1 MRPRRQLPWIQP
13 KLRSNPSTAD
23 WATWETGLLLLR
35 QRAVGAYAL
44 TADRAIAPATATAP
58 ATLSTT
64 TDTTAL
70 PTAAAAAASSLAPS
84 AVAVAI
90 FAGVVSATATSAH
103 ISIAADPKEL

>member
-23 WATWETGLLLLR
+23 WATWETGVLLLR

-70 PTAAAAAASSLAPS
+70 PTAAVAVAPS

-90 FAGVVSATATSAH
+90 FAGVVSATATSAP

>member
-44 TADRAIAPATATAP
+44 TADRAIAPATTTAP

-70 PTAAAAAASSLAPS
+70 PTAAAAAAVAVNPS

-90 FAGVVSATATSAH
+90 FAGVVSAVATSTP

>member
-44 TADRAIAPATATAP
+44 TADRAIAPATTTAP

-70 PTAAAAAASSLAPS
+70 PTAAVAVAPS

-90 FAGVVSATATSAH
+90 FAGVVSATATSAP

>member
-70 PTAAAAAASSLAPS
+70 PTAAVAVAPS

-90 FAGVVSATATSAH
+90 FAGVVSATATSAP
-103 ISIAADPKEL
+103 ISIAAGPKEL

>member
-70 PTAAAAAASSLAPS
+70 PTAAVAVAPS

-90 FAGVVSATATSAH
+90 FAGVVSATATSAP

>member
-70 PTAAAAAASSLAPS
+70 PTAAVAVAPS

-90 FAGVVSATATSAH
+90 FAGVVSATATSAPF
-103 ISIAADPKEL
+103 SIAPDPKEL

>member
-23 WATWETGLLLLR
+23 WATWETGVLLLR

-70 PTAAAAAASSLAPS
+70 PTAAAAVAPS

-90 FAGVVSATATSAH
+90 FAGVVSATATSAP
-103 ISIAADPKEL
+103 ISIAAGPKEL

>member
-23 WATWETGLLLLR
+23 WATWETGVLLLR

-70 PTAAAAAASSLAPS
+70 PTAAVAVAPS

-90 FAGVVSATATSAH
+90 FAGVVSATATSAP
-103 ISIAADPKEL
+103 ISIAAGPKEL

>member
-64 TDTTAL
+64 TVTTAL
-70 PTAAAAAASSLAPS
+70 PTAAVAVAPS

-90 FAGVVSATATSAH
+90 FAGVVSATATSAP

>member
-23 WATWETGLLLLR
+23 WATWETGVLLLR

-44 TADRAIAPATATAP
+44 TADRAIAPATTTAP

-70 PTAAAAAASSLAPS
+70 PTAAVAVAPS

-90 FAGVVSATATSAH
+90 FAGVVSATATSAP
-103 ISIAADPKEL
+103 ISIAAGPKEL

>member
-23 WATWETGLLLLR
+23 WATWETGVLLLR

-44 TADRAIAPATATAP
+44 TADRAIAPATTTAP

-70 PTAAAAAASSLAPS
+70 PTAAVAVAPS

-90 FAGVVSATATSAH
+90 FAGGVSATATSAP

>member
-1 MRPRRQLPWIQP
+1 VRPRRQLPWIQP

-70 PTAAAAAASSLAPS
+70 PTAAVAVAPS

-90 FAGVVSATATSAH
+90 FAGVVSATATSAP

>member
-1 MRPRRQLPWIQP
+1 VRPRRQLPWIQP

-70 PTAAAAAASSLAPS
+70 PTAAVAVAPS

-90 FAGVVSATATSAH
+90 FAGVVSATATSAP
-103 ISIAADPKEL
+103 ISIAAGPKEL

>member
-23 WATWETGLLLLR
+23 WATWETGVLLLR

-70 PTAAAAAASSLAPS
+70 PTAAVAVAPS